1 MIPEVPEKRSA
12 FTHFLLHLH
21 PRTVPVETLRYQLS
35 FGLGGMA
42 AALFATLIIT
52 GILQLLSYSPATLS
66 AYQSIQLMYSGN
78 NMGGYVRNIHFWAG
92 NLLVII
98 SALHLLRVFLTGALS
113 GGRQLNW
120 LIGMVIFLL
129 VLFANFTGYLLPWDQ
144 LAFWAVTIFTNMTA
158 YVPVIGG
165 WLIETLRGGAEV
177 GPATLE
183 NFFALHVGVL
193 PAALIFLLIW
203 HFWLIRKA
211 GGLIQSPD
219 LAGEHKK
226 RVAVIPHLIQ
236 REAATGLCLL
246 ALLFVFSA
254 LVDAPLAGQ
263 ANPGESP
270 NPAKAAWYFMGLQEL
285 LLHLHPIF
293 AICIAPLLV
302 IAGFASLPFWPES
315 TLPAA
320 HWFGGKRGARLAILS
335 FAGSF
340 LTVVMAIVSNEFLF
354 RTANSINTEKIWLTR
369 GLLPLVTA
377 SLVLVTLFLFLR
389 RKKNYSRADAVM
401 AMVMAT
407 SGFIFGL
414 TVIGIWFRGP
424 GMALIWPI

>member
-1 MIPEVPEKRSA
+1 MISEVPEKRSA

-21 PRTVPVETLRYQLS
+21 PRTVPAETLRYQLS

-42 AALFATLIIT
+42 AALFATLILT
-52 GILQLLSYSPATLS
+52 GILQLLSYSPATRS
-66 AYQSIQLMYSGN
+66 AYQSIQLMYNTN

-98 SALHLLRVFLTGALS
+98 SALHLLRVYLTGALS

-120 LIGMVIFLL
+120 LIGMVIFFL

-144 LAFWAVTIFTNMTA
+144 LAYWAVTIFTNMTA

-165 WLIETLRGGAEV
+165 WLIETLRGGMEV
-177 GPATLE
+177 GPSTLE
-183 NFFALHVGVL
+183 NFFALHVGIL
-193 PAALIFLLIW
+193 PAGLIFLLIW

-219 LAGEHKK
+219 VPGETKK
-226 RVAVIPHLIQ
+226 RVSVIPHLIQ

-293 AICIAPLLV
+293 AICIVPLLI
-302 IAGFASLPFWPES
+302 IAGFASLPFWPEA

-320 HWFGGKRGARLAILS
+320 RWFGGNNGARLAMLC

-340 LTVVMAIVSNEFLF
+340 LAVIMAIAVDEFIF
-354 RTANSINTEKIWLTR
+354 RSTDSINTDIVWLTR
-369 GLLPLVTA
+369 GILPL
-377 SLVLVTLFLFLR
+377 LVAVLLLITFFIFIR
-389 RKKNYSRADAVM
+389 RKNNNSKAKAVM
-401 AMVMAT
+401 AMVMT
-407 SGFIFGL
+407 VSGFIFAL
-414 TVIGIWFRGP
+414 TVVGIWFRGP
-424 GMALIWPI
+424 GMALKWPM